1 MLRGYSFLEILY
13 LFYCKFIS
21 IFLIPHSKIVRLP
34 IDIRNKKAMSFGKNF
49 TTGKYCRIETDRK
62 IKKKTLII
70 GDNVQIND
78 FVHISAWNKV
88 IIGND
93 VLIASRV
100 YISDVSHGN
109 LNLYDIS
116 IPPKKQPLHFKEV
129 IIEDKVW
136 IGENVCILPGVNIGK
151 CSIIGAGSIVT
162 KDVPPYSIVVGVPA
176 KVIKKYDFNT
186 QSWYKIN

>member
-1 MLRGYSFLEILY
+1 MIKGYSFLEILY
-13 LFYCKFIS
+13 LLYCKCIS
-21 IFLIPHSKIVRLP
+21 SFLIPHSKIVRLP
-34 IDIRNKKAMSFGKNF
+34 IDIRNIKAMNFGKNF
-49 TTGKYCRIETDRK
+49 TTGKYCRIEASRTTK
-62 IKKKTLII
+62 TKTLFI
-70 GDNVQIND
+70 GNNVQIND

-109 LNLYDIS
+109 LKSYDIS
-116 IPPKKQPLHFKEV
+116 IPPNKQPLYWKEV
-129 IIEDKVW
+129 VIEDNVW
-136 IGENVCILPGVNIGK
+136 IGENVCILPGVNVGR

-162 KDVPPYSIVVGVPA
+162 KDIPAYSIAVGAPA

-186 QSWYKIN
+186 QSWYKTY